1 MFLTTSK
8 DMTCRLFSL
17 NPVLLPLREP
27 VKDES
32 YPGGLRYWRKF
43 RPKTF
48 SGHKSAVIGAFFNA
62 TETEIYTVSRDGACF
77 IWRAKGEEDEDLES
91 DEELENDELPR
102 SSAPQDVPRI
112 GEKLPPAPLLA
123 TTRWGISERFYY
135 YRAREEVRSVD
146 YHAGS
151 GLLLTAFNSGVFT
164 LHTLPDFSK
173 VHELSISNAS
183 LNTARLSPTGDWLAL
198 GSGSTGQLMVWE
210 WASSNYILR
219 QQSHHL
225 KLMNSLAYSPDG
237 TVIVTGGG
245 DGRLK
250 LWNTSTGLATVTFE
264 QHTAEVMAL
273 EFSKRG
279 GQVLFS
285 ASLDGT
291 VRAWDLIR
299 YRNFR
304 TFVTPDPVQFSCL
317 AVEPSGEIVVAGS
330 QDQFAVYMWSVQTGK
345 LIETFGGHTGP
356 ISGLAFSPDGR
367 GTLASVSWDRTLR
380 IWEVFRDGNQT
391 ETLQLNS
398 EAMAV
403 AFRPDSIECCVATL
417 DGNLSFFDTKLSTQT
432 GVIEARRDIARGRR
446 RGDKVAA
453 YSNKG
458 DNCFTSITYSA
469 DGESILASGNSNWIC
484 LYDVREKVLLKRW
497 PITNNADFDGLQL
510 RLDSRKLTEAGHVDL
525 LDVSDDDLAPGQ
537 RRDRSLPGVQGGDRS
552 KRTTPPMS
560 RSTCIRFDPTGRNWA
575 SSTTSGLLIYSL
587 DAARSAAQF
596 DPFDL
601 DLDLT
606 PQSIREAADDGEHL
620 TALCGALRLGE
631 RGLLAEMYERIP
643 AHEIALVARQ
653 LPSLYI
659 VPLLRLVAAR
669 MHPRANSPHVEYHL
683 RWLSALM
690 TAHGSKLRGRT
701 ANTTAPVL
709 REVQAS
715 LNELRANVKRVTEE
729 NQHALLYTWGA
740 IQPTTL

>member
-1 MFLTTSK
+1 MFFTTSK
-8 DMTCRLFSL
+8 DMTCRLYSL
-17 NPVLLPLREP
+17 NPALIPLREP
-27 VKDES
+27 VEDPK
-32 YPGGLRYWRKF
+32 YPGGLRHWRKF
-43 RPKTF
+43 KPKTF
-48 SGHKSAVIGAFFNA
+48 SGHKSAVLGVFLNKD
-62 TETEIYTVSRDGACF
+62 ETEIYTVSRDGACF
-77 IWRAKGEEDEDLES
+77 IWREKVNEDEDS
-91 DEELENDELPR
+91 DEEEEEEDIPGTAQRAEALQTERLP
-102 SSAPQDVPRI
+102 SAP
-112 GEKLPPAPLLA
+112 KLA

-135 YRAREEVRSVD
+135 YRAHEQVRSVD
-146 YHAGS
+146 YHSGS
-151 GLLLTAFNSGVFT
+151 GLLLTAFDTGVFT
-164 LHTLPDFSK
+164 LHTMPDFSK
-173 VHELSISNAS
+173 VHELSISKAS

-225 KLMNSLAYSPDG
+225 GLMDSLAYSPDG

-250 LWNTSTGLATVTFE
+250 LWNTATGLATVTFE

-273 EFSKRG
+273 EFAKRG

-317 AVEPSGEIVVAGS
+317 AVEPSGEVVVAGS
-330 QDQFAVYMWSVQTGK
+330 QDQFEIYMWSVQTGK
-345 LIETFGGHTGP
+345 MIETFGGHTGP
-356 ISGLAFSPDGR
+356 VSGLAFSPDGR
-367 GTLASVSWDRTLR
+367 GTLVSVSWDRTLR
-380 IWEVFRDGNQT
+380 IWEVFRDGKQT
-391 ETLQLNS
+391 ETIQLNS

-403 AFRPDSIECCVATL
+403 AFRPDSVECCVATL
-417 DGNLSFFDTKLSTQT
+417 DGNISLYDTKLSTQT
-432 GVIEARRDIARGRR
+432 GVIQARRDIARGRR
-446 RGDKVAA
+446 RADKTAA
-453 YSNKG
+453 NSAKG
-458 DNCFTSITYSA
+458 DNCFTSLTYSA

-484 LYDVREKVLLKRW
+484 LYDVKEKVLLKRW
-497 PITNNADFDGLQL
+497 QITQNADFDGLQV
-510 RLDSRKLTEAGHVDL
+510 RLDSRKLTAAGNIDL
-525 LDVSDDDLAPGQ
+525 LDAADDDELTPAQ
-537 RRDRSLPGVQGGDRS
+537 RMDRSLPGVQDGDRS
-552 KRTTPPMS
+552 KRSTLPMS

-575 SSTTSGLLIYSL
+575 ASTTSGLLIYSL
-587 DAARSAAQF
+587 DAARAAAQF

-606 PQSIREAADDGEHL
+606 PQGVREAAQDGEHL
-620 TALCGALRLGE
+620 TALIGALRLGE

-643 AHEIALVARQ
+643 ARDIQLVARQ
-653 LPSLYI
+653 MPSLYV

-690 TAHGSKLRGRT
+690 TTHGKLLRGRT
-701 ANTTAPVL
+701 ANTVAPVL

-715 LNELRANVKRVTEE
+715 LNELRANVKRVAEE
-729 NQHALLYTWGA
+729 NQHSLLYTWGA
-740 IQPTTL
+740 MQPLTL